1 MKPALHTGWHTVF
14 LAIVALQLPLAPF
27 ASATVPLHVLCEQ
40 DWSPGPAGAVIV
52 CPALH
57 AEQSTVLSVSHSVPP
72 VPVATAGVPSWQL
85 HTLAAHTL
93 FFNV

>member
-1 MKPALHTGWHTVF
+1 M
-14 LAIVALQLPLAPF
+14 
-27 ASATVPLHVLCEQ
+27 
-40 DWSPGPAGAVIV
+40 IV

-57 AEQSTVLSVSHSVPP
+57 AEQSTVPSFSHSVPP

-93 FFNV
+93 FF